1 MLPVSAH
8 RKLLF
13 HLLSYRLPSAFT
25 DLVGPWELDHAEETQ
40 LKQNDSRKAPVL
52 LWCGCTS
59 ASSKTVASERAAD
72 ALHHSQHLF
81 FTGKPMLLPVWASGC
96 MSAPMEYR
104 DRFVIS
110 SAAEELE
117 GHSIWAASPYSSANL
132 FIKMLAL
139 QGTSAPLQEFLP
151 PLEDTDSWKNYLVG
165 GFPRSI
171 GGPTLPPRLMLS
183 VFSMW
188 DTEDEWLALLGLF
201 VPKWIFPYLVKES

>member
-1 MLPVSAH
+1 MAGRKNEVFNLLFPKSFLLVEEWDAAPCHTLLCLTQHSRMLPVRAH

-40 LKQNDSRKAPVL
+40 LKQNDSRKAPVP

-96 MSAPMEYR
+96 TSAPMEYR
-104 DRFVIS
+104 DRFVMS

-139 QGTSAPLQEFLP
+139 QWTSAPLQ
-151 PLEDTDSWKNYLVG
+151 
-165 GFPRSI
+165 
-171 GGPTLPPRLMLS
+171 
-183 VFSMW
+183 
-188 DTEDEWLALLGLF
+188 
-201 VPKWIFPYLVKES
+201 